1 MEVRNDDTDREE
13 TLVPLDEVMNIFS
26 FVEAPE
32 RSVEGQV
39 TDGVHGEAEAGERH
53 VNRAMVHPIG
63 DELPLNE
70 VDETRTLPS
79 YTLLHMDAT
88 RVAWAKQSAPSA
100 VLGLIE

>member
-13 TLVPLDEVMNIFS
+13 TLVPLDEVMDIFS

-39 TDGVHGEAEAGERH
+39 TDDVHGEAEAGERH
-53 VNRAMVHPIG
+53 VNRAMVRPIR